1 MRFAISVLVLS
12 CGLSACATD
21 PLKFIPETERAL
33 MLAEER
39 RHPQNPNAG
48 PISVDELLKRAA
60 PQKEG
65 EAAASDSDAPA
76 MASMGSGANT
86 VRGAHDDDALAKARA
101 LYAQAMGRAP
111 QQGAPGFI
119 AKTAARMRGEAEPVS
134 ATQPVAYT
142 ERPVAPKHAV
152 TVDALLRAA
161 RRYRG
166 ETPLKPEPARG
177 SSSFLPALPRSEVFS
192 HGAQFPPAVAP
203 ATAQPVEDL
212 SISGFVASQP
222 ARQQSA
228 PVPQETILIE
238 TVIGFAPG
246 HLQPSDQD
254 LDELRAMTDLLPPGR
269 TYNAVLVAGSKH
281 PTGSDTPE
289 LLSQVARQRALAVAA
304 LLPGEIGE
312 FVISLDATAPAGT
325 VQISVKR

>member
-1 MRFAISVLVLS
+1 MKRIFSVCSLIPRLCDAPTRRARFAISVMVLS

-48 PISVDELLKRAA
+48 PISVKELLKRAA
-60 PQKEG
+60 PQEEG
-65 EAAASDSDAPA
+65 EAAASGSDAPA
-76 MASMGSGANT
+76 MASMGAGPNSVGGTNN
-86 VRGAHDDDALAKARA
+86 DDALAKARA

-119 AKTAARMRGEAEPVS
+119 AKTAARMRGEVEPVS
-134 ATQPVAYT
+134 AAQPVAYT
-142 ERPVAPKHAV
+142 EKPTAPKHAV

-166 ETPLKPEPARG
+166 ETPSRPQPASG

-192 HGAQFPPAVAP
+192 DVEQFPPAVA
-203 ATAQPVEDL
+203 QPVEPVAV
-212 SISGFVASQP
+212 SGLMAPQP
-222 ARQQSA
+222 VRQQIA
-228 PVPQETILIE
+228 PVPQETVLIE
-238 TVIGFAPG
+238 KVIGFAPG

-254 LDELRAMTDLLPPGR
+254 LDELRT
-269 TYNAVLVAGSKH
+269 
-281 PTGSDTPE
+281 
-289 LLSQVARQRALAVAA
+289 
-304 LLPGEIGE
+304 
-312 FVISLDATAPAGT
+312 
-325 VQISVKR
+325 

>member
-1 MRFAISVLVLS
+1 HAVLS
-12 CGLSACATD
+12 ALRDRHGWAPLEEGGKLIGLEKD
-21 PLKFIPETERAL
+21 
-33 MLAEER
+33 
-39 RHPQNPNAG
+39 G
-48 PISVDELLKRAA
+48 LKRAT
-60 PQKEG
+60 PQEEG
-65 EAAASDSDAPA
+65 GAAASDDVAPT

-119 AKTAARMRGEAEPVS
+119 AKTAARMRGEAEPV
-134 ATQPVAYT
+134 AVTQPVAYT
-142 ERPVAPKHAV
+142 EKPTAPKHAV

-166 ETPLKPEPARG
+166 ETPSKPEPTRG

-192 HGAQFPPAVAP
+192 DNEHFAPVA
-203 ATAQPVEDL
+203 AQPIEDV
-212 SISGFVASQP
+212 SVSGFVAPQP
-222 ARQQSA
+222 AKQQTA
-228 PVPQETILIE
+228 PVPQETVLIE

-254 LDELRAMTDLLPPGR
+254 LDELRTMTDLLPPGR